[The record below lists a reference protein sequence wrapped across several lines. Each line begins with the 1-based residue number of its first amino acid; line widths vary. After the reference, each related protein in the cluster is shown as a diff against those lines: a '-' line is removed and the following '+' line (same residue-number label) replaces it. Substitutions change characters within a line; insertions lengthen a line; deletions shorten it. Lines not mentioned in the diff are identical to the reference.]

1 MNTLE
6 FCQTYLKNYTINPD
20 GTIDVNGGVNL
31 SHKLGDMEKLP
42 VKFGKVSGYFDCGK
56 SILTTLEGC
65 PSYVGDS
72 FDCGWNNLTTLEGCP
87 KYVGGY
93 FNCHSNKLS
102 TLEHC
107 PNYVGGDFACVI
119 LTHHILGNIQGKK
132 IYCDKQRIV
141 I

>member
-6 FCQTYLKNYTINPD
+6 FCEKYLKNYTINPD

-31 SHKLGDMEKLP
+31 WKKLGDMEKLP
-42 VKFGKVSGYFDCGK
+42 VKFGKVSGYFDC
-56 SILTTLEGC
+56 SM
-65 PSYVGDS
+65 
-72 FDCGWNNLTTLEGCP
+72 NNLTTLESCP

-102 TLEHC
+102 TLENC
-107 PNYVGGDFACVI
+107 PNYVGGYFNCHSNKLSTLENCPNYVGSDFTCEKI
-119 LTHHILGNIQGKK
+119 THHILGNVQ
-132 IYCDKQRIV
+132 CDISYIRQRIV